1 MKSDVKNLAK
11 DIKLFIKKRVDIVR
25 LSEEIG
31 EYCVKNIVGSTRM
44 RKPAGEPFKDE
55 NGNDTSD
62 LSDQYY
68 KVTKPYL
75 EKYGN
80 NTGANYRT
88 GKKSNLTM
96 SGQLLSS
103 IKYFYDKTKLAI
115 RVTPTGIHMPYRG
128 KNGEIGVMIDNLEL
142 ASYVNKRR
150 RFMLLGNKNY
160 KVIANMIKKSLRRT
174 LAIK

>member
-1 MKSDVKNLAK
+1 MKTDVKNLAR
-11 DIKLFIKKRVDIVR
+11 DIKSFIKKRVDVSR

-31 EYCVKNIVGSTRM
+31 EYCVKNIVGSARTG
-44 RKPAGEPFKDE
+44 KNLDGEKFD
-55 NGNDTSD
+55 D
-62 LSDQYY
+62 LTESYVKQ
-68 KVTKPYL
+68 KKYL

-80 NTGANYRT
+80 NTGINYRSS
-88 GKKSNLTM
+88 KKSNLTM
-96 SGQLLSS
+96 SGQLLES

-115 RVTPTGIHMPYRG
+115 RITPTGIHMPYRG
-128 KNGEIGVMIDNLEL
+128 NNGEIGVMIDNLEL
-142 ASYVNKRR
+142 ATYVNKRR